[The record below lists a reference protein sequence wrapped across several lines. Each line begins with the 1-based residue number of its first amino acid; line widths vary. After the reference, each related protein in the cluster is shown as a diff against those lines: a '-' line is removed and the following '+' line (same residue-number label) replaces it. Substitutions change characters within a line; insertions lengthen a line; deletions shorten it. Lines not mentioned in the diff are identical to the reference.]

1 MMINTIF
8 KIILEHQWN
17 DLSLSLSLVILEWSL
32 FPYTIFNKSILI
44 INLAFE

>member
-17 DLSLSLSLVILEWSL
+17 DLSLSRDSRM
-32 FPYTIFNKSILI
+32 IFVPVHD
-44 INLAFE
+44 FE

>member
-17 DLSLSLSLVILEWSL
+17 DLSLSLVILEWSL
-32 FPYTIFNKSILI
+32 FLYTILNKSILI
-44 INLAFE
+44 TNLAFE